1 MKKNKGLFV
10 LIASVLVLTLF
21 SCTNSNS
28 SQNSSNVAGN
38 SAMKVG
44 LITDLGGIN
53 DHSMNQLSYEGLKS
67 LHEKHP
73 EIEISYLE
81 SKLFSDYAL
90 NVETYVNE
98 GYDLIITVGATFI
111 ETIMDVAN
119 EYPDNKFAIVGV
131 PIPKEF
137 PNVSS
142 IIFANEE
149 SGYIA
154 GAAAALTTKTN
165 TIGYVQGMVNDT
177 LNLFGIGYVRG
188 AKSINDDINILMYN
202 ANNFADI
209 AGGNVAATN
218 MIKNGADVIYQMAG
232 ATGIGVIN
240 ACADND
246 IYAIGSDTDQS
257 PIAENNVLLSALQ
270 LGDKAVENYVLDFK
284 NNGFKSGT
292 IIQNIANGNI
302 AFAYNDKAIDAT
314 VKSKLQKIEKDI
326 LNKKITI
333 NTNTKDCPEFTLD
346 K

>member
-1 MKKNKGLFV
+1 MKRNKGLFV
-10 LIASVLVLTLF
+10 LIAVVFVLTLF
-21 SCTNSNS
+21 ACAKNDS
-28 SQNSSNVAGN
+28 SQNSKTVAGN

-67 LHEKHP
+67 LHEKNP
-73 EIEISYLE
+73 NIEISYLE
-81 SKLFSDYAL
+81 SKSFSDYAL

-98 GYDLIITVGATFI
+98 GYDLIIVVGATFI

-137 PNVSS
+137 PNVSA
-142 IIFANEE
+142 IVFANEE
-149 SGYIA
+149 AGYVA

-165 TIGYVQGMVNDT
+165 TIGYVQGMVNET
-177 LNLFGIGYVRG
+177 LNLFGIGYVNG
-188 AKSINDDINILMYN
+188 AKSIKDDVNILMYN

-218 MIKNGADVIYQMAG
+218 MIKKGADVIYQMAG

-257 PIAENNVLLSALQ
+257 PIAENNVILSALE
-270 LGDKAVENYVLDFK
+270 LADKAVEDYVIDVRD
-284 NNGFKSGT
+284 NGFKSG
-292 IIQNIANGNI
+292 IIVQGIANGKI
-302 AFAYNDKAIDAT
+302 AFAYNDKAIDSE
-314 VKSKLQKIEKDI
+314 VKAKLQEIEKDI

-333 NTNTKDCPEFTLD
+333 NTNTKDCPEFILD